1 MFRNFESKVPEDE
14 KLFVLMMF
22 REIEDEWQLKI
33 VSLDDVRLILSK
45 VYEIVEHPRS
55 KKVVLEAYDG
65 LEKVKDYGM
74 QRHN

>member
-1 MFRNFESKVPEDE
+1 MFKNFEGKVPEDE

-33 VSLDDVRLILSK
+33 VTLDDVRLILSK
-45 VYEIVEHPRS
+45 VYSIVEHPRS

-74 QRHN
+74 QRDN